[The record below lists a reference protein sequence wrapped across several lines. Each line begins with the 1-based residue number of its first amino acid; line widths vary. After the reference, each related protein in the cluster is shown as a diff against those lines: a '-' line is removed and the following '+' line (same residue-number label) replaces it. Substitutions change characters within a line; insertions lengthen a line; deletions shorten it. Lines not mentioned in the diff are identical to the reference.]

1 MKKVLVVDDEK
12 AIVQML
18 SINLKSFGYEV
29 LSAYD
34 GYEALDIIQNEK
46 IDIVLLDIMMPQMS
60 GIEVCNKIKQNPITQ
75 AIPVILVSAKTQVED
90 KIDGLN
96 NGADDYVSKP
106 FDLLELKS
114 RIEAALRQVEV
125 IENHNKILQK
135 GNLIVDLYALC
146 ASCDNKQLDLTL
158 TEFKILCELVKN
170 SQGIKKDELTKLIYS
185 ECVFQN
191 KRILDVHMRNLRKKL
206 ECVECNCKIIT
217 LRGIGYKIEVQE

>member
-18 SINLKSFGYEV
+18 SINLKSYGYQV
-29 LSAYD
+29 IKAYD
-34 GYEALDIIQNEK
+34 GFQALEIIQNEK
-46 IDIVLLDIMMPQMS
+46 VDIVLLDIMMPQMS
-60 GIEVCNKIKQNPITQ
+60 GIQVCNKIKQDPITQ

-125 IENHNKILQK
+125 LENHNKILQK
-135 GNLIVDLYALC
+135 GNLIIDLSTLC
-146 ASCDNKQLDLTL
+146 VTCDDNKLDLTL
-158 TEFKILCELVKN
+158 TELKILCELMKN
-170 SQGIKKDELTKLIYS
+170 PKGMNKDELTKLIYS
-185 ECVFQN
+185 DCVFQN

-206 ECVECNCKIIT
+206 ECVNCNCKIIT
-217 LRGIGYKIEVQE
+217 LRGIGYNIEVQE